1 MGNSMKLFYRTAVLS
16 TLFLVP
22 WMTQA
27 ALVAGTSL
35 LPVAD
40 TAVDQKITDDQ
51 IQDAVANSAQP
62 EQGRADAAAV
72 SGGPQQ
78 VVRSGPPR
86 SLTPSQEKREAAF
99 NILLEDALPL
109 SPDQIMRLRKL
120 YDLSEQASN
129 TTPKPPPTPISSS
142 MMVNLDPGTTPP
154 IIRLSAGFVSS
165 LVFTDVTGE
174 PWPIVSYDVGD
185 PKVFNIAW
193 DTRSNTLFAQS
204 LKLYAHGNL
213 AVRLQDLPTPIML
226 SLISGGQREVDFRV
240 DLQVTSRGPNA
251 KPPIM
256 SDSSLMPARVNAE
269 LINILDGV
277 APVGSLQLEVAG
289 GAGKA
294 WLSNKKLYFRSALT
308 VISPAWLSMVSSPDG
323 THVYEMAPTPLILA
337 SEDGRT
343 VNIQIK
349 GL

>member
-1 MGNSMKLFYRTAVLS
+1 MGNSMKLFYRSTVLS
-16 TLFLVP
+16 TLLLVP
-22 WMTQA
+22 WITQA
-27 ALVAGTSL
+27 ALVPGASI

-51 IQDAVANSAQP
+51 IEDAISSADRQDYRSPDGLNISAK
-62 EQGRADAAAV
+62 E
-72 SGGPQQ
+72 PQTPSA
-78 VVRSGPPR
+78 RPPV
-86 SLTPSQEKREAAF
+86 LTPSQKKRDAAY
-99 NILLEDALPL
+99 NMLLESALPL
-109 SPDQIMRLRKL
+109 SPDQIKHLRKL
-120 YDLSEQASN
+120 YEQTEEATN
-129 TTPKPPPTPISSS
+129 TTPKAPPTPISSS

-193 DTRSNTLFAQS
+193 DTRSNTIFAQS

-277 APVGSLQLEVAG
+277 APVGSLQLDVAG
-289 GAGKA
+289 GQGKA
-294 WLSNKKLYFRSALT
+294 WLSNKKLYFRSSLT

-337 SEDGRT
+337 SQDGRT

>member
-1 MGNSMKLFYRTAVLS
+1 MKFIYRTALLS

-22 WMTQA
+22 GITHA
-27 ALVAGTSL
+27 ALVSGASI

-51 IQDAVANSAQP
+51 IEDAIANSTQRENASPVEAGLLSVEAEADRNKVRQPTPAQKK
-62 EQGRADAAAV
+62 RDAAY
-72 SGGPQQ
+72 
-78 VVRSGPPR
+78 
-86 SLTPSQEKREAAF
+86 
-99 NILLEDALPL
+99 NMLLEDALPL
-109 SPDQIMRLRKL
+109 NPQQIKHLRKL
-120 YDLSEQASN
+120 YEQTEEATY
-129 TTPKPPPTPISSS
+129 TTPKAPPTPISSS

-193 DTRSNTLFAQS
+193 DTRSNTIFAQS

-289 GAGKA
+289 GQGKA
-294 WLSNKKLYFRSALT
+294 WLSNKKLYFRSPLT

-337 SEDGRT
+337 SQDGRT